1 MMLPRARNLKGGVV
15 GCCQWLLFPV
25 HAVVVYLS
33 CLFSN
38 YKRLSS
44 GVFAACRQID
54 EDSMGRGAA
63 KLFNRNLVATVCEH
77 GTSTKRPIT
86 ERPFKKRKFTK
97 SLFKKRPITIR
108 PFYNTSSLLNVYI
121 SKRPGY
127 KIYFYKSSFLLH
139 VFTAKL

>member
-1 MMLPRARNLKGGVV
+1 M
-15 GCCQWLLFPV
+15 

-44 GVFAACRQID
+44 GVFAAYRQID

-77 GTSTKRPIT
+77 GTSTKRPII
-86 ERPFKKRKFTK
+86 ERPFIKKA
-97 SLFKKRPITIR
+97 
-108 PFYNTSSLLNVYI
+108 V
-121 SKRPGY
+121 
-127 KIYFYKSSFLLH
+127 
-139 VFTAKL
+139 